1 MAGAEQVA
9 KRRLPVL
16 FAATMAG
23 ARELAEAPDSG
34 RATLGLKM
42 RLQKLKESVIKEA
55 TAREAEMRDR
65 EEAWTLRAALRA
77 VREGD
82 TAAAA
87 RHLQERVEHLE
98 RLDRERRPF
107 VSELDALYASS
118 SDEEGEEEEE
128 GAREKRE
135 ADRDRDRQPGDPD
148 AQKENAPIRPA
159 EGKAGGGAP
168 LLSAARAHDLLS
180 PAYWEGVAGGQLAIA
195 ASLRPA
201 AFAAGGAGAPPS
213 GLAAHLGTHGYLE
226 APEHF
231 RRGDMA
237 RIMAAV
243 RSVERAGWPP
253 IFAFMFDE
261 PWGLVKGLWA
271 EVEGLLGGECTL
283 EPSFTAFHL
292 DYGRSRAGEKYV
304 GTNFALPHRDYTY
317 ADSTF
322 SDGAPKI
329 LSVWVPVN
337 DVTTDNRCMYVV
349 PKEYDANFAQDGAYE
364 HMQVM
369 QEGGL
374 KGQQFLHFPLNGVR
388 PLPARSG
395 GVLAWNGNT
404 IHWGAS
410 CNAKGATDP
419 RASLA
424 FVFRRADAVSDLE
437 QPCLRRADVERLPLE
452 HRLLLVH
459 QAMGYFRHWYEL
471 PRDLSAALKYAERG
485 VDEAGLP
492 SFVPKP
498 SAAGAAREAKKGTRN
513 GGHRRTAGGRDE

>member
-34 RATLGLKM
+34 KATLGLKM

-98 RLDRERRPF
+98 RRDRERRPF

-148 AQKENAPIRPA
+148 AQKENAPVRPA

-201 AFAAGGAGAPPS
+201 AFAAGGAGASTTGYATRSSMVAMLVMMFLDPP
-213 GLAAHLGTHGYLE
+213 LA
-226 APEHF
+226 
-231 RRGDMA
+231 MWS
-237 RIMAAV
+237 V
-243 RSVERAGWPP
+243 R
-253 IFAFMFDE
+253 FA
-261 PWGLVKGLWA
+261 
-271 EVEGLLGGECTL
+271 
-283 EPSFTAFHL
+283 
-292 DYGRSRAGEKYV
+292 
-304 GTNFALPHRDYTY
+304 
-317 ADSTF
+317 
-322 SDGAPKI
+322 I
-329 LSVWVPVN
+329 
-337 DVTTDNRCMYVV
+337 
-349 PKEYDANFAQDGAYE
+349 
-364 HMQVM
+364 
-369 QEGGL
+369 
-374 KGQQFLHFPLNGVR
+374 
-388 PLPARSG
+388 
-395 GVLAWNGNT
+395 GVLPQAMAWT
-404 IHWGAS
+404 AKPTMAIIAS
-410 CNAKGATDP
+410 RPFFRSFSSIVRLVLPRGSKGKVSTRPDMPVVFSPLKRFCSRYPMMMNCMAISGAKGMP
-419 RASLA
+419 
-424 FVFRRADAVSDLE
+424 
-437 QPCLRRADVERLPLE
+437 
-452 HRLLLVH
+452 
-459 QAMGYFRHWYEL
+459 
-471 PRDLSAALKYAERG
+471 
-485 VDEAGLP
+485 
-492 SFVPKP
+492 
-498 SAAGAAREAKKGTRN
+498 
-513 GGHRRTAGGRDE
+513 